1 MTKLGVT
8 IPQSVLSALEKR
20 AQKLTSLVDVATSSA
35 HDKKV
40 RDSGAQL
47 IERVNEWIEEIR
59 DLNTVGDDEVE
70 ERAKSFHI
78 RLRLAE
84 EKIKGWQLP
93 ASVRDRAEA
102 ALRPRRRGRPRK
114 KAAA

>member
-8 IPQSVLSALEKR
+8 IPQPVLTALEKR
-20 AQKLTSLVDVATSSA
+20 AQKLTSLVDVATSTAS
-35 HDKKV
+35 DKKV

-47 IERVNEWIEEIR
+47 IERVNEWLEEIR
-59 DLNTVGDDEVE
+59 DLNMVGDEEVE

-84 EKIKGWQLP
+84 EKIQGWQLP
-93 ASVRDRAEA
+93 AAVRDKAEA